1 MNYKLFAGIFA
12 LLALIFSMAPVSAL
26 CDEYYCYSPPIDPD
40 VLIAIGNALGG
51 IPDISVSVV
60 KDIYYVDSGKTVD
73 IKFEIENT
81 GDYPATVIIQ
91 FEPDEDDEDY
101 FTTNETSDKTIVE
114 ANTTKTM
121 KFKIDVDKHTPS
133 DGYYL
138 PFKIMPYYT
147 KFGGTYTLAEDTIDV
162 EVHVD
167 EYDDY
172 LDVRLEDDVLCYN
185 SELPYSTYLIFSN
198 EGNDTYYIEP
208 KVKSEELWPTVK
220 SDIIEIP
227 EDEEVKVKVNFNK
240 TVSIGQYE
248 LTIKEDIYENKLYK
262 NPKHFEKTLEV
273 NVENC
278 NSYYSNFYVSPSAQ
292 NVKANDKATFS
303 FDFSNTT
310 DNDLPVSFS
319 GYADDQSVSV
329 VFPSDTIIVEKNH
342 NYTGQFYVMTSSYT
356 KAGVK
361 NITVRATTPY
371 TSFEKKL
378 IVNVL
383 SDSLTVSADS
393 IDVPVGLKG
402 TQTITI
408 KNSSTTQY
416 VLALAVDPQNSD
428 SFALSQNALTIDA
441 GMTKTV
447 YVNITPKT
455 IGSKNYVFI
464 VSGSVNKQTVINYT
478 SNSEQDI
485 ASFVTGYQNKVNA
498 VSGDW
503 GTLPVLLDNPYDF
516 ATTLKVS
523 LKPTNDVTS
532 KPQNVTL
539 GPKQKKSID
548 LQYLITSDAKT
559 VKATLVIGSEV
570 SSAEYPIYFTI
581 SQDASNTL
589 ALEITG
595 LPEAIAFVNNSD
607 SELTL
612 KAKNPN
618 AFEIKG
624 ASIKFLL
631 NDSKVVGEAIFNI
644 SANAEK
650 NVKVKYKIESDEDT
664 TGSIVVKANGVEN
677 TYDVV
682 YTKETGFFKTGLFN
696 LGVGG
701 TISIIIGAIIVVL
714 IILYFALRKPSVPEV
729 QE

>member
-1 MNYKLFAGIFA
+1 
-12 LLALIFSMAPVSAL
+12 
-26 CDEYYCYSPPIDPD
+26 
-40 VLIAIGNALGG
+40 
-51 IPDISVSVV
+51 
-60 KDIYYVDSGKTVD
+60 
-73 IKFEIENT
+73 
-81 GDYPATVIIQ
+81 
-91 FEPDEDDEDY
+91 
-101 FTTNETSDKTIVE
+101 
-114 ANTTKTM
+114 
-121 KFKIDVDKHTPS
+121 
-133 DGYYL
+133 
-138 PFKIMPYYT
+138 
-147 KFGGTYTLAEDTIDV
+147 
-162 EVHVD
+162 
-167 EYDDY
+167 
-172 LDVRLEDDVLCYN
+172 
-185 SELPYSTYLIFSN
+185 
-198 EGNDTYYIEP
+198 
-208 KVKSEELWPTVK
+208 
-220 SDIIEIP
+220 
-227 EDEEVKVKVNFNK
+227 
-240 TVSIGQYE
+240 
-248 LTIKEDIYENKLYK
+248 
-262 NPKHFEKTLEV
+262 
-273 NVENC
+273 
-278 NSYYSNFYVSPSAQ
+278 
-292 NVKANDKATFS
+292 
-303 FDFSNTT
+303 
-310 DNDLPVSFS
+310 
-319 GYADDQSVSV
+319 
-329 VFPSDTIIVEKNH
+329 
-342 NYTGQFYVMTSSYT
+342 
-356 KAGVK
+356 
-361 NITVRATTPY
+361 
-371 TSFEKKL
+371 
-378 IVNVL
+378 
-383 SDSLTVSADS
+383 
-393 IDVPVGLKG
+393 
-402 TQTITI
+402 
-408 KNSSTTQY
+408 

-532 KPQNVTL
+532 QPQNVTL